1 MREGKRNFRRSPDAC
16 QRRARSR
23 GLSRI
28 GRHSA
33 RHPGPTAL
41 ALQRAKT
48 LAELWPGTQLARV
61 HTTPAPF
68 RALLTLLPPRRS
80 VPPMRALLFMLPL
93 AALAACTE
101 PNPYLGV
108 CGNGVVEPDHG
119 EACDD
124 GEANADDA
132 PCTLACQRP
141 RCGDALLQPGEAC
154 DLGDQNAPDS
164 VCTPACQVARCGDG
178 FHQEGVEECDEGAFN
193 KAVHD
198 GKGGCSTECR
208 VLPRCGNY
216 VDADD

>member
-16 QRRARSR
+16 QRRARGR

-41 ALQRAKT
+41 ALQRAKR

-93 AALAACTE
+93 AALTACTE
-101 PNPYLGV
+101 PNPYLNL
-108 CGNGVVEPDHG
+108 CGNGLHEPQNN
-119 EACDD
+119 EECDNGPD
-124 GEANADDA
+124 NADDA
-132 PCTLACQRP
+132 ACTSTCQLAPGPPP
-141 RCGDALLQPGEAC
+141 RGCGEGPVPGRRTKFW
-154 DLGDQNAPDS
+154 L
-164 VCTPACQVARCGDG
+164 
-178 FHQEGVEECDEGAFN
+178 
-193 KAVHD
+193 
-198 GKGGCSTECR
+198 
-208 VLPRCGNY
+208 
-216 VDADD
+216 